1 MAKARRELADRMSS
15 VDVVLEVLDA
25 RMPLSS
31 RNPLVGELRGD
42 KPFIEVLSKSDLADP
57 VVTKAWLAALTVEK
71 AKVAAI
77 ACSAERIRDLNE
89 DARAIAGLG
98 IGGRGPAV
106 LEVLEDRERLDDH
119 VVARAALHPRDEAH
133 AARVVLHRRAI
144 EAMRLGLTAQ
154 LRERPHPRVI
164 EHLVLHRDLFEV
176 RPL

>member
-1 MAKARRELADRMSS
+1 MSACTTYGRAGPRRGARRAGIDRHLAHPQ
-15 VDVVLEVLDA
+15 EVLRLALGDLLEEREEHVPAGRIRGQEQHAQAPGSWGPERDA
-25 RMPLSS
+25 
-31 RNPLVGELRGD
+31 EL
-42 KPFIEVLSKSDLADP
+42 LA
-57 VVTKAWLAALTVEK
+57 VFAN
-71 AKVAAI
+71 
-77 ACSAERIRDLNE
+77 ERIRDLNE